1 MPGMRLTTWSMPVS
15 GIASTSLRV
24 STVVLTS
31 SFSRS
36 DPRPALT
43 VTGGRVTGG
52 VVAGGIAGGVS
63 CALAS
68 TGASARLANAANVA
82 ARTDSMKFS
91 PRQTNERD
99 ARQGAS
105 WLQVSGEGGWRAGL
119 VGPVADADGGKG
131 IDGHQRAVDEDGDE
145 WGDDKRG
152 GRGQGRRMGK
162 TQAAFVYLAGRR
174 HRVLGIV
181 LAGAGR
187 AHRCPQRHRHRPA
200 VAHQRGMGER
210 LQEIE
215 GDRKQRRGESCR
227 APTRSGASA
236 IHALATHEY
245 APNGRGSLSLAVRP
259 APRYHARETAWR
271 PSARRRG
278 SRVFFAKVPSC
289 HSAARWRPGISSRP
303 SARSSTNVCQG
314 TAWVR
319 IISPGSSF
327 WSATLCASSARKEC
341 TRLFWRAVLAVDEP
355 RLCHSSEP

>member
-1 MPGMRLTTWSMPVS
+1 MRLTTWSMPVS

-131 IDGHQRAVDEDGDE
+131 IDGHVWAVDDGSE
-145 WGDDKRG
+145 KRCCD
-152 GRGQGRRMGK
+152 GRRGRHRQGRRVSE
-162 TQAAFVYLAGRR
+162 TQ
-174 HRVLGIV
+174 
-181 LAGAGR
+181 
-187 AHRCPQRHRHRPA
+187 
-200 VAHQRGMGER
+200 
-210 LQEIE
+210 
-215 GDRKQRRGESCR
+215 
-227 APTRSGASA
+227 
-236 IHALATHEY
+236 
-245 APNGRGSLSLAVRP
+245 
-259 APRYHARETAWR
+259 
-271 PSARRRG
+271 
-278 SRVFFAKVPSC
+278 
-289 HSAARWRPGISSRP
+289 
-303 SARSSTNVCQG
+303 
-314 TAWVR
+314 
-319 IISPGSSF
+319 
-327 WSATLCASSARKEC
+327 
-341 TRLFWRAVLAVDEP
+341 
-355 RLCHSSEP
+355 